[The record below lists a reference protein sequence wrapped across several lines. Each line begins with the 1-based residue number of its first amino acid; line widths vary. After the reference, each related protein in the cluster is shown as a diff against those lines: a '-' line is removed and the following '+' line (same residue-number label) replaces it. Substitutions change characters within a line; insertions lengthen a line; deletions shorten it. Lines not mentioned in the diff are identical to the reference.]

1 MCVCVVWSFLVSE
14 RFFLGRNK
22 ELVESNRGNMTFL
35 WEIFFLRRKFAQ
47 RFPAKKSLVTSK
59 RLRQSDAKQ

>member
-1 MCVCVVWSFLVSE
+1 MCVRGLVFLVSE
-14 RFFLGRNK
+14 RFLGRNK